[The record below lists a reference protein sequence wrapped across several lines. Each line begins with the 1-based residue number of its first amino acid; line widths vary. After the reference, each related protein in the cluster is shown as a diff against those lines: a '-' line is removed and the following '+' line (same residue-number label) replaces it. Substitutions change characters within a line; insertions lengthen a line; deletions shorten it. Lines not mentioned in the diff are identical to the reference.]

1 MFQYLKVATNG
12 TTTLHYKP
20 STGIA
25 LKTMITM
32 IELTSINCRDKT
44 TLVAF
49 FCFFCFIK
57 HLSHFWVKYDIGI
70 ITTYEA
76 IPHFVTIT

>member
-1 MFQYLKVATNG
+1 MFQHLKVATNG

-32 IELTSINCRDKT
+32 IGTDIDKLSRQNDPCGIFLFLLFYQTSESF
-44 TLVAF
+44 L
-49 FCFFCFIK
+49 
-57 HLSHFWVKYDIGI
+57 G
-70 ITTYEA
+70 
-76 IPHFVTIT
+76 